1 MNLGIEMTLDL
12 AFMYQILPDMLA
24 AFWLTIQISLI
35 TVIASVILG
44 ILLTALRMM
53 GGRITRYSIIGFV
66 EFTRGAPPLVHI
78 SIIYFL
84 LPEFGIVFNEFWT
97 GVIALSLIGAGYS
110 VEIFRGAIDSIGA
123 SQVDASKAIGLS
135 RSQTFRLVLIPQALR
150 LSLPPLTN
158 ELANVI
164 KASSLLSVIS
174 VNELTKV
181 ANDLIFVHFVVIEV
195 LIELT
200 CLYLFIVGFLMF
212 LSKYMEA
219 KFKY

>member
-1 MNLGIEMTLDL
+1 MTLDL
-12 AFMYQILPDMLA
+12 AFMLQILPDMIA
-24 AFWLTIQISLI
+24 AFWLTIKISLI
-35 TVIASVILG
+35 TVVASVIAG
-44 ILLTALRMM
+44 ILLTAIRMM
-53 GGRITRYSIIGFV
+53 GGKISRYSIIAFV

-84 LPEFGIVFNEFWT
+84 LPDFGIVFNEFWT

-110 VEIFRGAIDSIGA
+110 VEIFRGAIDSIGG

-135 RSQTFRLVLIPQALR
+135 RIQTFRLVLIPQALR

-200 CLYLFIVGFLMF
+200 CLYLLIVGFLMF

>member
-1 MNLGIEMTLDL
+1 MTLDL

-24 AFWLTIQISLI
+24 AFWLTIKISLI

-53 GGRITRYSIIGFV
+53 GGRITRYFIIGFV

-135 RSQTFRLVLIPQALR
+135 RIQTFRLVLIPQALR

-212 LSKYMEA
+212 QSKYMEA

>member
-1 MNLGIEMTLDL
+1 MALDL
-12 AFMYQILPDMLA
+12 AFMLQILPDMIA
-24 AFWLTIQISLI
+24 AFWLTIKISLI
-35 TVIASVILG
+35 TVVASVIAG
-44 ILLTALRMM
+44 ILLTATRMM
-53 GGRITRYSIIGFV
+53 GGKISRYSIIAFV

-110 VEIFRGAIDSIGA
+110 VEIFRGAIDSIGS

-135 RSQTFRLVLIPQALR
+135 RIQTFRLVLIPQALR

-200 CLYLFIVGFLMF
+200 CLYLIIVGFLMF